1 MIPYSLNLENYDKIS
16 TVVKKFQFLLRLIAS
31 ACSVLLH
38 FAQSVIFLTILE

>member
-16 TVVKKFQFLLRLIAS
+16 TVVKIQFLLRLIAS